1 MRTQKYFKTL
11 QLNWT
16 MKKIILLLIF
26 LLIPNFASAK
36 YIYYYWETCPHC
48 ANVWEYFLDNDIE
61 DKFEIEKKE
70 VYFNENNRDDFLA
83 LWKSLWIKLEKLWV
97 PFLYDDEKNTHLVW
111 DKPIINLFEAKLSS
125 ETQNNTWSTNSW
137 SEPSWWEKDEAT
149 GFWKFFL
156 ILLPAALADSI
167 NPCAFTILF
176 IILSTILSKTWSK
189 RKALLSWIMFSLSIF
204 ISYYLMWVWLYKAL
218 SFSNQIFYLKL
229 WAWIIAILIW
239 LANIKDYFWYWKVFL
254 MEIPMSWRPKL
265 WKILKKITSPGW
277 AFFTWFLVS
286 LFLLPCTSWPY
297 LTVLSYLSS
306 ESSSINLL
314 GYIYLLIYN
323 IIFILPFILITFVVY
338 FGIKDVAELK
348 ELKEYHNQ
356 EIHLVVWILMLLLW
370 GYLMVDLFLM

>member
-1 MRTQKYFKTL
+1 
-11 QLNWT
+11 
-16 MKKIILLLIF
+16 MKKIILLLLF
-26 LLIPNFASAK
+26 LLIPNFASAE
-36 YIYYYWETCPHC
+36 YIYYYWETCPYC
-48 ANVWEYFLDNDIE
+48 ANVEEYFDDNDIE

-70 VYFNENNRDDFLA
+70 VYFNNYNRDDFLA
-83 LWKSLWIKLEKLWV
+83 LWKDLWISLEKLSV

-111 DKPIINLFEAKLSS
+111 DKPIINLFKEKLSS
-125 ETQNNTWSTNSW
+125 ESQNNTWSTSSW
-137 SEPSWWEKDEAT
+137 VELSWWEKEET
-149 GFWKFFL
+149 IGFWKFFL

-218 SFSNQIFYLKL
+218 AFSNQIFYLKL

-265 WKILKKITSPGW
+265 WKILKKITSPAW

-306 ESSSINLL
+306 ESSNINLL

-356 EIHLVVWILMLLLW
+356 EIHLIVWILMLLLW
-370 GYLMVDLFLM
+370 GYLMVDLFLI